1 MSIHYPQGA
10 RIGVL
15 TTEPVGLLDYRA
27 PEGGVV
33 LGQLVIVPLGP
44 RRVMGAVWGEGQGDF
59 DAARLRPV
67 AGLVDAAPL
76 TPGMVEFLGRAA
88 EYTLT
93 PLPVM
98 LRMALRAPDLDRP
111 AAERRLVHLAGPAPA
126 RMTGARAAV
135 LRVIADH
142 GGAGFAPSELAQL
155 AGVGLS
161 VVRGLVA
168 AGTLVETAAPVDLP
182 FARLDPARPGKPL
195 APDQAAAADALR
207 AGIRGGAYGTTLL
220 RGVTGSGNSGQ
231 TCGASTWGIRPA
243 SGSAGIVDPAPCASS
258 APGISA
264 SIKAR
269 TTARIIAP
277 AW

>member
-111 AAERRLVHLAGPAPA
+111 AAERLD
-126 RMTGARAAV
+126 AV
-135 LRVIADH
+135 
-142 GGAGFAPSELAQL
+142 GAG
-155 AGVGLS
+155 
-161 VVRGLVA
+161 R
-168 AGTLVETAAPVDLP
+168 
-182 FARLDPARPGKPL
+182 RP
-195 APDQAAAADALR
+195 R
-207 AGIRGGAYGTTLL
+207 R
-220 RGVTGSGNSGQ
+220 R
-231 TCGASTWGIRPA
+231 
-243 SGSAGIVDPAPCASS
+243 
-258 APGISA
+258 
-264 SIKAR
+264 
-269 TTARIIAP
+269 
-277 AW
+277 